1 MRRRRGKM
9 AELYVKK
16 EMAGYMKKTLER
28 MEKEFKQYPEEYI
41 KFEADIDPEMIDIL
55 LEDALCEEQRG
66 DSMIPVYSY
75 RVISNPELLEE
86 YRARNNGMKAF
97 HVLKRDRKR
106 AIAEDLI

>member
-1 MRRRRGKM
+1 M

-16 EMAGYMKKTLER
+16 EMAGHMKKTLER
-28 MEKEFKQYPEEYI
+28 MEKEFTQYPEQYI
-41 KFEADIDPEMIDIL
+41 KFETDIDPEMVDIL

-86 YRARNNGMKAF
+86 YRARNNGMRAF

-106 AIAEDLI
+106 AMEEGLI

>member
-1 MRRRRGKM
+1 M

-16 EMAGYMKKTLER
+16 EMAAHMKKALER
-28 MEKEFKQYPEEYI
+28 IEKEFTQYPEDYV
-41 KFEADIDPEMIDIL
+41 KFETDVDEEMAEIL

-66 DSMIPVYSY
+66 DSVIPVYSY

-86 YRARNNGMKAF
+86 YRARNDGMKAF

-106 AIAEDLI
+106 AMEEGLI